1 MPSNSVLNHWINQ
14 VILGEAD
21 IVERTN
27 GHEGVNEAYLKYE
40 IGQQLSFGEQ
50 NTEVIM
56 AKLKRSGL
64 CQTNYSAAVGATV
77 QNVWNMSLF
86 DIVTNDDQEQFPPI
100 LFKVTTEK
108 LGCD

>member
-1 MPSNSVLNHWINQ
+1 MVQ
-14 VILGEAD
+14 GAD
-21 IVERTN
+21 LLHSFGYSRTN

-50 NTEVIM
+50 NTEVIT

-108 LGCD
+108 LGYD

>member
-1 MPSNSVLNHWINQ
+1 MVKSLNEPGYSWR
-14 VILGEAD
+14 GRYA
-21 IVERTN
+21 RTN
-27 GHEGVNEAYLKYE
+27 GHGGVNEVYLKYE

-77 QNVWNMSLF
+77 QNV
-86 DIVTNDDQEQFPPI
+86 
-100 LFKVTTEK
+100 
-108 LGCD
+108 

>member
-1 MPSNSVLNHWINQ
+1 M
-14 VILGEAD
+14 
-21 IVERTN
+21 
-27 GHEGVNEAYLKYE
+27 NEAYLKYE

-50 NTEVIM
+50 NTEVIT

-64 CQTNYSAAVGATV
+64 CQTNYSAVGATV

-100 LFKVTTEK
+100 LFKVNREK
-108 LGCD
+108 LGYD